1 MEGAVGVWAWW
12 LGLLFGAV
20 PLLCLTVW
28 HSTDAWHCAA
38 FALKHGGRRLP
49 PGHMGVLFLG
59 ETLSLL
65 WYFKLARRPD
75 DFIGA
80 KKSAY
85 GSGAVDSQ
93 DTRTGVQ
100 VLYKSTSSP
109 SIVACSPAANKFVLQ
124 SAESFGI
131 RWPVPELVGITSVV
145 NVEGSSHARLRGF
158 ILAAINRP
166 SSLQTIATVVQ
177 PRVVAALGTWAD
189 KGTIVA
195 ATEIKK
201 MTFANICK
209 MFISMEPSPLTDK
222 IDQWFG
228 DLLYGL
234 RAYPF
239 DFPGTASHGARKIW
253 SHSSEEFNGMQSRRK
268 LDAIFR
274 EDLEARKKVDKQC
287 DDLMGGLM
295 QMKDEHGKKLSNE
308 EVVDNIVSLVIAG
321 YESTTIAIMWAV
333 YHLAKSPIVL
343 AKLREENIA
352 MSKSKGGS
360 TSTTLMITH
369 TDIPKMKYTAK
380 VVEETIRMAN
390 IAPMVH
396 RVANRDVE
404 YRGYTIPKGWAVLVW
419 LRSLHT
425 DPNYYED
432 PLSFNPNRWDEPAKA
447 GTYQVFGGGP
457 RICAGN
463 MLARLQITIILH
475 HLCVGYEWELLN
487 PDAEINY
494 LPHPRPVDG
503 AAMAFRKLST

>member
-38 FALKHGGRRLP
+38 FALKHGGRGSNGIRRRLP

-85 GSGAVDSQ
+85 GSGA
-93 DTRTGVQ
+93 GI
-100 VLYKSTSSP
+100 
-109 SIVACSPAANKFVLQ
+109 IVACSPAANKFVLQ

-145 NVEGSSHARLRGF
+145 
-158 ILAAINRP
+158 
-166 SSLQTIATVVQ
+166 
-177 PRVVAALGTWAD
+177 
-189 KGTIVA
+189 
-195 ATEIKK
+195 
-201 MTFANICK
+201 TFANICK

-239 DFPGTASHGARKIW
+239 DFPGTASHGARK
-253 SHSSEEFNGMQSRRK
+253 SRRK

-503 AAMAFRKLST
+503 AAMAFQFIPRMGESSVIIAHPLCIELPSQGISKLSLETTTAIWGVVASIAKKNSFFVLVAQKKC